1 MSEIKADK
9 ITAGKMPSDYV
20 PYIVYESAMSRLE
33 RTIKRLVVALIVT
46 IILMFATNAIWLYF
60 WNQYEYIY
68 EDETTST
75 STTSTVTVDG
85 KDGIANYIGNDGN
98 INNGESGSD
107 QNDGR

>member
-20 PYIVYESAMSRLE
+20 PYIVYESVMSRLE
-33 RTIKRLVVALIVT
+33 RTIKRLVVALVVT

-60 WNQYEYIY
+60 WNQYEYVY
-68 EDETTST
+68 EDETT

-98 INNGESGSD
+98 ISNGESGSD
-107 QNDGR
+107 QDNGR